1 MKKYIIGV
9 DLGGTKIATV
19 LTDLCGKILGRGEL
33 ATEAR
38 CGQDAVIENVFKSVD
53 MVLAKT
59 HVSTDEV
66 IGLGIGSPGP
76 LDAQSGVV
84 LEAPNL
90 GWENVPIRDILQERY
105 NVPVYLE
112 NDANAAGLAE
122 QRFGAGRGS
131 DYLLYV
137 TVSTGVGGGII
148 VHGSAYQGA
157 HGIAGEIGH
166 IAIDPEGPLC
176 NCGSTGCLEA
186 FASGTGLVR
195 RSITAIEAGA
205 KTKVTDMVDGDLSK
219 VTAITLAEAA
229 RSGDEFAIDM
239 YKSVGRYLGI
249 GLASIVNFMDPEVI
263 VIGGGLSKSADLF
276 FDEIRKTINA
286 RAFKAAAEKVKIVR
300 SELGGDVGTLGSVAV
315 VMDACGIKC

>member
-19 LTDLCGKILGRGEL
+19 LTDACGKILGRGEL
-33 ATEAR
+33 ATEADR
-38 CGQDAVIENVFKSVD
+38 GQDAVIENVFKSVD
-53 MVLAKT
+53 MVLAET
-59 HVSTDEV
+59 CISTDEV

-131 DYLLYV
+131 RHVLYV

-148 VHGSAYQGA
+148 LDGKAYQGA

-186 FASGTGLVR
+186 FASGTGLVKR
-195 RSITAIEAGA
+195 ATTAIKTGA
-205 KTKVTDMVDGDLSK
+205 KSKVLDMVGGDLSK
-219 VTAITLAEAA
+219 VTAVTLAEAA

-239 YKSVGRYLGI
+239 YKSVGRYLGV

-276 FDEIRKTINA
+276 FEEMRKTINE
-286 RAFKAAAEKVKIVR
+286 RAFKAAAEKVRVVR

-315 VMDACGIKC
+315 VMDACEIKC